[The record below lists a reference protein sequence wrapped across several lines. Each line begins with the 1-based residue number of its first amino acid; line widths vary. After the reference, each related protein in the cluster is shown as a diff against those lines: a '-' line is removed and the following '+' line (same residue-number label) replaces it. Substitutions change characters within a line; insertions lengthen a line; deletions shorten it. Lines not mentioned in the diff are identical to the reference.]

1 MEWIIKYLFFPCLQI
16 SALNM
21 SLIVLKSPLLCWIGP
36 PTMSWRSVKHRALWP
51 SLSSCQQEFKST
63 ESDLRWPLAILN
75 GYHISTCFQS
85 CLTER
90 NIERGHSMGFSRVT
104 KVAFICP
111 STLYKISFCH
121 MMVRDSTWPNTM
133 RTRSTIECHWCLFP
147 LFFFHGSY
155 IDGNRLELTSY
166 LFLLLSDW
174 LDFVG
179 QTAQL
184 LPLWQNLHLGK
195 SKLGILGKLSFS
207 SWLKIS

>member
-1 MEWIIKYLFFPCLQI
+1 M
-16 SALNM
+16 
-21 SLIVLKSPLLCWIGP
+21 
-36 PTMSWRSVKHRALWP
+36 KHRAWWP

-104 KVAFICP
+104 KVAFIYP
-111 STLYKISFCH
+111 STSYKIIFCH
-121 MMVRDSTWPNTM
+121 MMVRDTARPNTM
-133 RTRSTIECHWCLFP
+133 QTRSTIERHWCLFT

-155 IDGNRLELTSY
+155 VDGNRLELTSY
-166 LFLLLSDW
+166 LFLLLSDC

-179 QTAQL
+179 QTAPTLITLAKSSFRKKQIRYSWKIEFFL
-184 LPLWQNLHLGK
+184 LA
-195 SKLGILGKLSFS
+195 
-207 SWLKIS
+207 